1 MTRLVILL
9 AALSIAG
16 PAGSYQGLAPAS
28 IPRLP
33 PAPPPDLSAVPVAYR
48 QMIVDAAAAAGV
60 PVLALAGIGYA
71 ESSFRPTPT
80 HCDPLDRGMFGL
92 REAPGY
98 HEERAR
104 AYGEFDAEVP
114 EQAVHVAA
122 GLLRDHLKRFNG
134 YMPLALT
141 AYHRGAGWAELNGVD
156 WGYVERVGA
165 IV

>member
-1 MTRLVILL
+1 MTRLVLLL

-16 PAGSYQGLAPAS
+16 PAGSYQGLAPA
-28 IPRLP
+28 PGPCLP
-33 PAPPPDLSAVPVAYR
+33 PAPLPDLSTVPIAYR
-48 QMIVDAAAAAGV
+48 QMIVDAAARAGV
-60 PVLALAGIGYA
+60 PALALAGIAYA
-71 ESSFRPTPT
+71 ESSFRPAPT
-80 HCDPLDRGMFGL
+80 HRDLLDRGMFGL

-98 HEERAR
+98 HEERVR
-104 AYGEFDAEVP
+104 AYGEFDPEIP

-141 AYHRGAGWAELNGVD
+141 AYHRGAGWAEKNGVD

-165 IV
+165 IA